1 MKMVHA
7 GNRLIHSLCSTAVA
21 LDASNMPGVV
31 VEWRAA
37 WAAQHAYVSQFCAV
51 KAMLL
56 GLLGMS
62 AGSSP
67 TAGH

>member
-7 GNRLIHSLCSTAVA
+7 GNRLIHILCSTAVA

-37 WAAQHAYVSQFCAV
+37 WAADVSQLCAV
-51 KAMLL
+51 KALLL